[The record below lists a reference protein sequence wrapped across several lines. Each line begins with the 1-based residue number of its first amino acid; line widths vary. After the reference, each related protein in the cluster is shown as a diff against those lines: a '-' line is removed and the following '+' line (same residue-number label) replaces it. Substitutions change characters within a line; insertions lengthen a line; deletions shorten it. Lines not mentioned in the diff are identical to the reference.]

1 MFRLLWHDI
10 KRVLYSPYFWVAVL
24 MFFAFGLLQQSLSIT
39 GHGAFL
45 LPKKNIKH
53 IGTFNRYILS
63 LSSPGKGTM
72 ESAMPVITVLPC
84 AALFLSEYKSRYM
97 RNVLVR
103 TGKRRYIISKILC
116 AFLMGAAAVLMGEI
130 VLMIVCTAIDP
141 HASNA
146 ILRAMG
152 KGSIYSIYSSS
163 VVKYALLE
171 SANLMLFGGVY
182 SCFALGFSALLN
194 NKYLTLTTGFLL
206 SNVVIAELKKVVNI
220 PYDTTCENL
229 FFLDFYHFTYADV
242 LIQYGCILLAGIC
255 VFAFAVLRRCRSD
268 V

>member
-24 MFFAFGLLQQSLSIT
+24 MFFAFGLLQQFLSVA
-39 GHGAFL
+39 GSGVFS

-53 IGTFNRYILS
+53 IGALNRYILS

-72 ESAMPVITVLPC
+72 ESAMPVITALPC

-103 TGKRRYIISKILC
+103 TGKRRYIISKIIS
-116 AFLMGAAAVLMGEI
+116 AFLMGAAAVLAGEI
-130 VLMIVCTAIDP
+130 ILIIVCTVIDP

-146 ILRAMG
+146 ILRATE
-152 KGSIYSIYSSS
+152 KGSIYGIYSSS
-163 VVKYALLE
+163 VIKYALFE

-206 SNVVIAELKKVVNI
+206 ANIVIQELKKIISV
-220 PYDTTCENL
+220 PYATTCENL
-229 FFLDFYHFTYADV
+229 LYLDFYHFTYADV

-255 VFAFAVLRRCRSD
+255 VFVFAVLRRCRSD